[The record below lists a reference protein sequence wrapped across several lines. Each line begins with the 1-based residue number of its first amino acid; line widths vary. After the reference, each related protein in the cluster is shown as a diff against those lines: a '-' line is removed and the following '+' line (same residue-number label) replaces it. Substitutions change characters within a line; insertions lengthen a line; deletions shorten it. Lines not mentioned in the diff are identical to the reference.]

1 MSRRQD
7 ILAQVKSVPSL
18 PAVVVKLREYLDDP
32 EVNFTSLARVIELDP
47 GLTANVLQLA
57 NSAYFGWRGS
67 ISSVR
72 DAISRLGTSRIFQMV
87 LCMSVAPLVRRP
99 VKGYGLSA
107 EQLWDHS
114 VAVAI
119 CSEQLALRLQL
130 SCAGQAFTTGL
141 LHDLGKIVL
150 GTFVE
155 IDDEPIR
162 EIVELDQLSFDQA
175 ERMVLGIDH
184 AEVGAHLLRAWNL
197 PDDVV
202 AAARWHHDPNRNDTS
217 YQDVVDLTHCADGV
231 CLNVGWGAGM
241 EALQYRQDDACA
253 ERLGLKI
260 KTVEDVAVHVME
272 GLEELRGMFTT
283 MSEGKTNGVQHPAR

>member
-7 ILAQVKSVPSL
+7 ILAQVTAVPSL
-18 PAVVVKLREYLDDP
+18 PAVVVKLKEYLNDP

-47 GLTANVLQLA
+47 GLTANVLQLS
-57 NSAYFGWRGS
+57 NSAYFGWRGT

-99 VKGYGLSA
+99 VKGYGLTA

-114 VAVAI
+114 IAAAI
-119 CSEQLALRLQL
+119 CSEQIAFKLQL
-130 SCAGQAFTTGL
+130 SCANQAFTTGL

-155 IDDEPIR
+155 IDDQPIR
-162 EIVELDQLSFDQA
+162 EVVASDQLTFDEA

-184 AEVGAHLLRAWNL
+184 AEAGAHLLRAWNL
-197 PDDVV
+197 PEDVV
-202 AAARWHHDPNRNDTS
+202 AAARWHHDPGRNDTS
-217 YQDVVDLTHCADGV
+217 YQDLVDVTHCADSI
-231 CLNVGWGAGM
+231 CLKGGWGAGR
-241 EALQYRQDDACA
+241 EALQYRLNEQSAV
-253 ERLGLKI
+253 RLGLEEKM
-260 KTVEDVAVHVME
+260 VEGVTAQVVT
-272 GLEELRGMFTT
+272 GLEELRGMFTPAPA
-283 MSEGKTNGVQHPAR
+283 GKYPVAS

>member
-1 MSRRQD
+1 MSRRQE
-7 ILAQVKSVPSL
+7 ILAQVTSVPSL

-32 EVNFTSLARVIELDP
+32 EVNFSSLARVIELDP

-57 NSAYFGWRGS
+57 NSAYFGWRGT

-99 VKGYGLSA
+99 VRGYGLTA

-114 VAVAI
+114 IASAI
-119 CSEQLALRLQL
+119 CCEQVAFKLQL
-130 SCAGQAFTTGL
+130 SCANQAFTTGL

-162 EIVELDQLSFDQA
+162 EIVELDQLAFDEA

-202 AAARWHHDPNRNDTS
+202 AAARWHHDPGHNDTS
-217 YQDVVDLTHCADGV
+217 YQDLVDLAHCADGI
-231 CLNVGWGAGM
+231 CLNIGWGAGP
-241 EALQYRQDDACA
+241 EAMQYRLNDDCA
-253 ERLGLKI
+253 DRLGLKV
-260 KTVEDVAVHVME
+260 KTVEDVAAQVMI

-283 MSEGKTNGVQHPAR
+283 MSEGKTHGVQHTAR